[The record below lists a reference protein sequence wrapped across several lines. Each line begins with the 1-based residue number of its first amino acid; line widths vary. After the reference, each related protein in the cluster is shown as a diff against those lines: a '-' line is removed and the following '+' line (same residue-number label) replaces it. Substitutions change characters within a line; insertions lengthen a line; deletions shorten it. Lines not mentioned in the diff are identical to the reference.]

1 MSDGIST
8 AAPPAAAPGSVVE
21 DSLFDAR
28 HAPTTIGVLALVSL
42 LAYEALAVNT
52 AMPVIAA
59 ALQATQWYPMAFSV
73 TMAGALVGMVLGGL
87 FSDRHGPARPLRQ
100 GLVCFVA
107 GLLLAGLATGFG
119 ALLLG
124 RLLQGLGSGL
134 QAVALYAFVGRAY
147 PARVHPRIFGLF
159 AAAWVLPALVGP
171 LITGWVVAVLGWRWV
186 FLAVPLLALPCVGL
200 LWPALRLDQQADGS
214 GPHAPLLGR
223 LRWALLASLCALLL
237 PLATPVSPLLLLPL
251 VAGLIGSTRA
261 LLPTGSLRL
270 GRGLPAVIALR
281 GLIAAAFAS
290 LEIYLPLLLQHRH
303 GWTPTAA
310 GAALAVGALTWSGG
324 SQIQARWPSD
334 WPVSALLCGGTAL
347 LGLGVVP
354 LLAVATGAA
363 PAWSL
368 LAMAVSG
375 LGIGLVFPRLSVLT
389 LALAP
394 ADSQGAGASS
404 LQLSDALVTAAVTA
418 IGGVLFSHWIGP
430 APNLAFLVVLGIAVG
445 LSALGILAGWRSCQP
460 ATERSVTVIASRTG
474 QG

>member
-8 AAPPAAAPGSVVE
+8 AAAPGSVVE
-21 DSLFDAR
+21 DTLFDAR

-59 ALQATQWYPMAFSV
+59 ALESTQWYPMAFGV

-87 FSDRHGPARPLRQ
+87 LSDRHGPARPLQQ
-100 GLVCFVA
+100 GLVCFIA
-107 GLLLAGLATGFG
+107 GLLLAGLATGFAG
-119 ALLLG
+119 LLVG

-147 PARVHPRIFGLF
+147 PARLHPRIFGLF
-159 AAAWVLPALVGP
+159 AAAWVFPALVGP
-171 LITGWVVAVLGWRWV
+171 LITGWVVSTLGWRWV
-186 FLAVPLLALPCVGL
+186 FLAVPLLALPCLWL
-200 LWPALRLDQQADGS
+200 LWPALKLDHRDVGN
-214 GPHAPLLGR
+214 GPHAPLLRR

-237 PLATPVSPLLLLPL
+237 PLATPLSPLLLLPL
-251 VAGLIGSTRA
+251 VGGLLWSARA
-261 LLPTGSLRL
+261 LLPTGSLSLR
-270 GRGLPAVIALR
+270 RGLPAVIALR

-290 LEIYLPLLLQHRH
+290 LEIYLPLLLQDRH

-310 GAALAVGALTWSGG
+310 GAALAVGALTWSTG
-324 SQIQARWPSD
+324 SQIQARWPSA

-354 LLAVATGAA
+354 LLAVAAGAA

-368 LAMAVSG
+368 LAMAASG

-389 LALAP
+389 LALSP
-394 ADSQGAGASS
+394 AESQGEGASS

-418 IGGVLFSHWIGP
+418 IGGVLFSHWIGS
-430 APNLAFLVVLGIAVG
+430 APSLAFGVVLGIALG
-445 LSALGILAGWRSCQP
+445 LSALGVLAGWRSCLPSSAVRAQL
-460 ATERSVTVIASRTG
+460 II
-474 QG
+474 